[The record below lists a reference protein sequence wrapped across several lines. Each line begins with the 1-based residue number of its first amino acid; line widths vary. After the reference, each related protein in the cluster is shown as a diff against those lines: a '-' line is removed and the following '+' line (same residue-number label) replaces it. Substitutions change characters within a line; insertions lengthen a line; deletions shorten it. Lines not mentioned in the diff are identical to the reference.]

1 MKKLLLWCLLPLM
14 VFGQN
19 MLKNTGFEEKG
30 ENGMPVNW
38 GSHCT
43 GGSTAGLTTETSYSG
58 QACGYIVKIVDGKS
72 HVAAITQGRLA
83 VEPDTEY
90 LLTAMAKGNGML
102 FGYEYDADGKWL
114 RGSKGATVQSED
126 WVPISTR
133 FKTSKDTKTYEVRF
147 ELYGKEREG
156 KGWIDDVRFG
166 IPQPQPQ
173 APRNFTCKY
182 DPQAKTVKLSWT
194 PAEGLRYYVGRSRYP
209 DSSETALHSASLTT
223 GEYEDKDIPDDWS
236 RVFYRLTAA
245 DEWNQR
251 SESTENVEVL
261 LRATDEKGRVVL
273 WTDSVM
279 NKYRRYAPPQEDEAK
294 LGACDALAAYLR
306 SEEVQLARYNALGWG
321 PSNMKAQKSEIRTK
335 TSVRAPCGRMRA

>member
-43 GGSTAGLTTETSYSG
+43 GGSTAGMTTETSYSG

-83 VEPDTEY
+83 VEPETEY
-90 LLTAMAKGNGML
+90 LLTAMAKGNGTL
-102 FGYEYDADGKWL
+102 FGYEYDANGKWL
-114 RGSKGATVQSED
+114 RGSKSVAVQSED

-133 FKTSKDTKTYEVRF
+133 FKTSKDTKTFEVRF
-147 ELYGKEREG
+147 ELFGKEREG
-156 KGWIDDVRFG
+156 KGWVDDVRFG
-166 IPQPQPQ
+166 TPQPQPQ
-173 APRNFTCKY
+173 PPQNLVAKY

-194 PAEGLRYYVGRSRYP
+194 ALEGMRYYVSRSRYP
-209 DSSETALHSASLTT
+209 DNANTMVHASNLTS
-223 GEYEDKDIPDDWS
+223 GEYEDKDVPKDWS
-236 RVFYRLTAA
+236 RVFYRLTAV

-251 SESTENVEVL
+251 SEPTGNVEVL
-261 LRATDEKGRVVL
+261 LRATNEKGRVVL

-279 NKYRRYAPPQEDEAK
+279 NKYRRYAPPREDEAK
-294 LGACDALAAYLR
+294 PSLSISLAIR
-306 SEEVQLARYNALGWG
+306 ETEARQIVVYA
-321 PSNMKAQKSEIRTK
+321 
-335 TSVRAPCGRMRA
+335 